1 MIKFSCLRYK
11 FKLQFEDVENII
23 YNVSVMDLFYE
34 KIVGITE
41 NTAYRSV
48 LIRHNDEL
56 YNMLT
61 QGYEEN
67 IKIAAQ
73 SGYFKSIIALFNTN
87 TIYRGKITILDML
100 FPTEKFMRKCRK
112 YEVNPVLE
120 RVKINLHPFEVKYEV
135 LNVHDKKKNHVA
147 AIIVHWKIPNGSDS
161 DSDSD
166 DTSEVV
172 NATDILN
179 DSEVLDLQGVPSAV
193 GTVGVVGAVGAMGAY
208 QE

>member
-1 MIKFSCLRYK
+1 
-11 FKLQFEDVENII
+11 
-23 YNVSVMDLFYE
+23 MDSFYE
-34 KIVGITE
+34 KIVSITE

-61 QGYEEN
+61 QGHEEN

-73 SGYFKSIIALFNTN
+73 GGYFKSIIALFNTN

-120 RVKINLHPFEVKYEV
+120 RIKSNLHPFEVKYEV
-135 LNVHDKKKNHVA
+135 LNDHDKKKNHVA
-147 AIIVHWKIPNGSDS
+147 AIIVQWKIPKDA
-161 DSDSD
+161 DSD
-166 DTSEVV
+166 DSDDSDTVDAVEAVEAVQAVEVMDAVDISGTSE
-172 NATDILN
+172 
-179 DSEVLDLQGVPSAV
+179 E
-193 GTVGVVGAVGAMGAY
+193 
-208 QE
+208 